1 MGKAQESIAT
11 EEVPAPWFRG
21 RPANR
26 WPLAR
31 LQRCHARL
39 PRGRMATGK
48 ENKDRGPSEHGSKA
62 SGECI
67 SVCASNRMGQVVV
80 VWCRPNMNALQSA

>member
-1 MGKAQESIAT
+1 MLSNGVPSLSCLRTLGYYYVEPGVVIGKAQESIAT

-31 LQRCHARL
+31 LRRCHAPL
-39 PRGRMATGK
+39 PRR
-48 ENKDRGPSEHGSKA
+48 E
-62 SGECI
+62 
-67 SVCASNRMGQVVV
+67 
-80 VWCRPNMNALQSA
+80 